1 MTGTTPLGREERR
14 QRAVEGLLIADA
26 ALQDRLDRLA
36 RLTRLSLDA
45 HWAGITVL
53 DEDSAWFPAA
63 VGFEKQP
70 LPRRQTFCHTTTA
83 LDEVVVV
90 PDARADARF
99 ADLDLVRSGAVT
111 FYAGHPLRDPQGN
124 VVGVLCVFDTRVR
137 DLDED
142 QRRALVDLAAL
153 AEEELTSADDMAAA
167 ERVQSSMLPSTAL
180 DAEGWDV
187 SGICLPALSVGGD
200 FFDYAASSGVI
211 DLVLGDVM
219 GKGTGAALV
228 GAGVRAALRGTHS
241 AVTAG
246 VDLGVTSTQVAKALL
261 PDLERTGAF
270 VTLLHVAIDADDGWT
285 RYVDA
290 GLGLA
295 LVRRADGSVQALLSE
310 DLPFGVIVDAHW
322 TEHRLSLGPGDRLV
336 IFSDGLLDLL
346 PPDADWTAEVGAM
359 TAAASDVRDLLR
371 MVTDLARGRGAL
383 DDVTVVAAFR
393 ALQEQDDPADPAGQ
407 DA

>member
-1 MTGTTPLGREERR
+1 MASTVPLGREERR
-14 QRAVEGLLIADA
+14 QRAVEGLLASDA
-26 ALQDRLDRLA
+26 ALRDRLDRLA

-45 HWAGITVL
+45 NWAGITVL
-53 DEDSAWFPAA
+53 DEDQAWFPAA
-63 VGFEKQP
+63 VGFSATP

-83 LDEVVVV
+83 LDEVLVV
-90 PDARADARF
+90 PDARTDERF
-99 ADLDLVRSGAVT
+99 AELDLVTSGAVV

-137 DLDED
+137 DLDDE
-142 QRRALVDLAAL
+142 QRAALVDLAVL

-180 DAEGWDV
+180 DADGWDI

-200 FFDYAASSGVI
+200 FFDYAAGNGVV

-270 VTLLHVAIDADDGWT
+270 VTLLHVAIDVEDGWT

-295 LVRRADGSVQALLSE
+295 LVRRADGTVEPLRSD
-310 DLPFGVIVDAHW
+310 DLPFGIIVDAHW
-322 TEHRLSLGPGDRLV
+322 TEHRLSLAPGDRLV

-346 PPDADWTAEVGAM
+346 PPDADWVVEVGALAG
-359 TAAASDVRDLLR
+359 AADDVRSLLR
-371 MVTDLARGRGAL
+371 AVTELARGRGAL
-383 DDVTVVAAFR
+383 DDVTVLAAFR
-393 ALQEQDDPADPAGQ
+393 EPVGGDTTGATA
-407 DA
+407 